1 MTVGVFMP
9 LLWNKIK
16 DKFLSQM
23 KLQNM
28 RYFKNQAF
36 SVRETILNLFMSLIL
51 KIPIIIIVI

>member
-23 KLQNM
+23 KLQTM

-36 SVRETILNLFMSLIL
+36 GIRETILNLFMSLIL
-51 KIPIIIIVI
+51 KIPIIIVVI

>member
-1 MTVGVFMP
+1 MTVGVFMS

-23 KLQNM
+23 KLQTM

-36 SVRETILNLFMSLIL
+36 SIRETILNLFMSLIL
-51 KIPIIIIVI
+51 KIPIIIVVI

>member
-9 LLWNKIK
+9 LLWENIK

-36 SVRETILNLFMSLIL
+36 SIRQTILNLFMSLIL
-51 KIPIIIIVI
+51 KIPIIMVEI